1 MKKILL
7 VLTVLSIHSLQA
19 QSESEFTTFKNG
31 LIYSEETMSKLEKI
45 VDSLNLKYK
54 VCDLDQ
60 KFYSKQQ
67 TIGHLITLKKDKIDD
82 AKKDIDNHISYE
94 DFMLKY
100 PNAIV
105 KKDVLIL
112 KSKTKNYRKK
122 EVVSYNEVAF
132 DDNYGEEIEKD
143 YNQKLFESIAKNSWV
158 YEYQEKNG
166 YTEESIT
173 AFYFPSEFKKVLL
186 EPKYTK
192 QIIYSDCLIDTSAT
206 KFIEVNKEKEDDDF
220 RYDFV
225 VDLPSNWR
233 KLSQSKKTK
242 ILEQMRA
249 KQAVGS
255 CSQDNSPRVQGVNMA
270 LLSAETGRW
279 DVFLKSHL
287 DIMNDRF
294 ERMSDGSYAWK
305 ARQTYIKELEDLDIN
320 VYDLIMGITFR
331 LDNPVKN
338 HYYGSV
344 GRIGRAISEAKDKE
358 KFMSQMLSMIE
369 DDNLDDYNRVISYF
383 LFLNS
388 NHHLKDENLQKLNS
402 GKLKNS
408 IKKLP
413 VYLYEKIKTDK
424 V

>member
-7 VLTVLSIHSLQA
+7 TFTFLSIHSLYA
-19 QSESEFTTFKNG
+19 QSEFTTFKNG
-31 LIYSEETMSKLEKI
+31 LIYNEETMSKLGKI

-60 KFYSKQQ
+60 KFYSKKQ
-67 TIGHLITLKKDKIDD
+67 TIGYLITIKKDKVGN
-82 AKKDIDNHISYE
+82 AKKDIDNNISYK
-94 DFMLKY
+94 DFIAKY
-100 PNAIV
+100 PNAII
-105 KKDVLIL
+105 KKDLLIL
-112 KSKTKNYRKK
+112 KSKTKSYRNKDVIAYS
-122 EVVSYNEVAF
+122 EVSL
-132 DDNYGEEIEKD
+132 DDYYGKNIEKD
-143 YNQKLFESIAKNSWV
+143 FNKTHFENNGKNTWI

-166 YTEESIT
+166 YTDESIT
-173 AFYFPSEFKKVLL
+173 AFYFPSEFKKILI
-186 EPKYTK
+186 EPKYSK
-192 QIIYSDCLIDTSAT
+192 QIIYSDCLTDTSAT
-206 KFIEVNKEKEDDDF
+206 KFIEINKEKANENS
-220 RYDFV
+220 RYNFV

-233 KLSQSKKTK
+233 TLSQSKKIK

-249 KQAVGS
+249 KQAIGF
-255 CSQDNSPRVQGVNMA
+255 CSQDDSPRVQGVNMA

-305 ARQTYIKELEDLDIN
+305 SRQTYIKELEDLNIN

-331 LDNPVKN
+331 LDNPVQN

-344 GRIGRAISEAKDKE
+344 GRIGRAISESRDRE

-369 DDNLDDYNRVISYF
+369 DDKLDDYNRVISYF
-383 LFLNS
+383 LFLNC
-388 NHHLKDENLQKLNS
+388 NHHIKDESLQKLNA

-413 VYLYEKIKTDK
+413 EYLFEKIKVDK
-424 V
+424 T